1 MISSLKRLV
10 EQGKIKGDEVTVA
23 FVTGNG
29 LKTPEVVED
38 IVKPIYTEA
47 TYESIV
53 DSLAAAA
60 A

>member
-1 MISSLKRLV
+1 
-10 EQGKIKGDEVTVA
+10 
-23 FVTGNG
+23 
-29 LKTPEVVED
+29 VVED